1 MTHIL
6 DAIRRDLRFSIRMLA
21 ARPGWSLAAMACLAI
36 ATGANTAAFTLVNGL
51 LLRPLP
57 FPEPE
62 RLAMV
67 ALRDAKQSTTRPFSL
82 REYRLLAEQS
92 TSTGELLA
100 RTFFPLSL
108 SADDAARMAQ
118 AEVVSGNYFQTL
130 RVAPFLGRFF
140 SAAADREGGAPEV
153 VVSHRLWRLRFGG
166 NPSVIGQTVRLN
178 GQPMPI
184 VGVTPPDFVGAMQL
198 VAADLWVPASVYNT
212 LAAPTAP
219 TAPSAS
225 SASSGSSAATDKSDP
240 NAPAPDTVPMFGVM
254 ARLRPGITLDEAGA
268 QFTARAATVLR
279 KASTAPPAVI
289 AIEATGFGVP
299 VSVEGAVVTL
309 SVVIYGV
316 MLLLMAVACANVAAL
331 MLAGG
336 AGRTREMAVRLS
348 LGATRWQI
356 ARQLL
361 TESLVL
367 ALLGCAA
374 GSVVAVWLTQALVA
388 RLSTPFEFVRYAID
402 VRADLSVFLY
412 AALAAAVATAL
423 CGIAPV
429 RYAARV
435 DILDVLKQ
443 SAAKGRSR
451 EALRTLNAIVVLQ
464 FAVSTMLL
472 AGAGLL
478 VRSYVNAEM
487 ASPQFESNGLVA
499 ASLDL
504 DQIRVDRE
512 AGLRLYD
519 TVAQRLSALPGVT
532 HVSLTRQ
539 APFAVGRSVQVL
551 ADRGDHGDHGDRG
564 EHDEPSVRGGAGTP
578 PPAVSTASTAP
589 TAPVATTGEPVLAGS
604 MAVSPGY
611 FDTLGIAVRQGRAF
625 STNEPPRPRVA
636 IVNDVMAQRLW
647 PGVNPVGRVFRMK
660 TNSDGPEGDAF
671 EVIGVV
677 SDPRERALSARAQP
691 TFYQP
696 ARHEYS
702 PRMTL
707 LIRVRGDAEGSLAI
721 VRQTIREVNQ
731 DLSIVDLHTVDALF
745 DAAVA
750 QRRMPATIMSIVG
763 LLGVLLS
770 AVGLSGVIAYSV
782 RERAREMGIR
792 LALGAQPSDVRWLV
806 LRQGFTIVG
815 IGLAVGVAAVTL
827 IMPVVRSTLFG
838 VAALD
843 LSTIAAVLIVLLATG
858 TAALWL
864 PALWASR
871 VPPASTL
878 RSE

>member
-1 MTHIL
+1 MMHIL
-6 DAIRRDLRFSIRMLA
+6 DAFRRDLRFSIRMLA

-57 FPEPE
+57 FSEPE

-67 ALRDAKQSTTRPFSL
+67 ALREAKQSGTRPFSL
-82 REYRLLAEQS
+82 REYRSLAEQS
-92 TSTGELLA
+92 ASTGELLA

-118 AEVVSGNYFQTL
+118 AEVVSGNYFKTL

-140 SAAADREGGAPEV
+140 DPAADREGGAPEV
-153 VVSHRLWRLRFGG
+153 VLSHRLWRLRFGG
-166 NPSVIGQTVRLN
+166 NPSVIGRTVRLN

-212 LAAPTAP
+212 LAA
-219 TAPSAS
+219 S
-225 SASSGSSAATDKSDP
+225 SDKSDP
-240 NAPAPDTVPMFGVM
+240 SAASPDSVPMFGVM
-254 ARLRPGITLDEAGA
+254 ARLQPGISFDEAGA
-268 QFTARAATVLR
+268 QFTARAAALLR
-279 KASTAPPAVI
+279 KDSTAPPAVI
-289 AIEATGFGVP
+289 VTEATGFGVP
-299 VSVEGAVVTL
+299 VSVEGAVMTL

-348 LGATRWQI
+348 LGATRWQL

-361 TESLVL
+361 TESLML

-388 RLSTPFEFVRYAID
+388 RLATPFEFVRYAID
-402 VRADLSVFLY
+402 VRADVSVFLY
-412 AALAAAVATAL
+412 AALATAVATAL

-451 EALRTLNAIVVLQ
+451 EAQRTLNAIVVLQ
-464 FAVSTMLL
+464 FAVSTTLL

-478 VRSYVNAEM
+478 VRSYVNAEL
-487 ASPQFESNGLVA
+487 ARPHFESNGLVA

-504 DQIRVDRE
+504 DQIRTNRE
-512 AGLRLYD
+512 AGQRLYESI
-519 TVAQRLSALPGVT
+519 AQRLSTLPGVT
-532 HVSLTRQ
+532 HVGLTRQ
-539 APFAVGRSVQVL
+539 APFAFGRSVQVL
-551 ADRGDHGDHGDRG
+551 ADRGA
-564 EHDEPSVRGGAGTP
+564 SAGAAS
-578 PPAVSTASTAP
+578 PASAASSGASAAVGVPNATAA
-589 TAPVATTGEPVLAGS
+589 EPVLAGS
-604 MAVSPGY
+604 MAVSPNY
-611 FDTLGIAVRQGRAF
+611 FETLGIALRQGRAF

-660 TNSDGPEGDAF
+660 TASDGPESDAF

-677 SDPRERALSARAQP
+677 PDPRERALSARAQP
-691 TFYQP
+691 TFYEPGQ
-696 ARHEYS
+696 HVYS

-707 LIRVRGDAEGSLAI
+707 LIRVRGDAESSLAI

-750 QRRMPATIMSIVG
+750 QRRMPATVMSFVG
-763 LLGVLLS
+763 LLGLLLS

-815 IGLAVGVAAVTL
+815 VGLAVGVAAVAL
-827 IMPVVRSTLFG
+827 LMPIVRSTLFG

-843 LSTIAAVLIVLLATG
+843 FSTIAAVVVVLLATS